1 MKSLKE
7 ILICRD
13 GLTNQEAQQQID
25 DAKDLLE
32 QYAAN
37 GDMFAAMNIC
47 EAEFG
52 LEADYLDELMMSI

>member
-7 ILICRD
+7 VLKSRD
-13 GLTNQEAQQQID
+13 GLSDTEAQEQID
-25 DAKDLLE
+25 DAKKLLV
-32 QYAAN
+32 QYSET

-47 EAEFG
+47 ESEFN